1 MEMKKDTIK
10 QNIIR
15 IDGDI
20 KVLEME
26 NECKIKNVKNKH
38 E

>member
-10 QNIIR
+10 QNIIQ

-20 KVLEME
+20 KELEME
-26 NECKIKNVKNKH
+26 NECKIKHVKKKM
-38 E
+38 